1 MRDTSGMDLS
11 VAVDALRAAIPELQ
25 AIYVFGS
32 VATGQDRPHSD
43 VDLAVLV
50 RRPLGGETRWRLQ
63 ERIAAELGRDVDL
76 VDLREASTVMQVQV
90 LRTGR
95 VLFEAEGSGRPL
107 FEATALGAYTRLNFS
122 RAGILADVK
131 ARGFVQGEPEHG

>member
-1 MRDTSGMDLS
+1 MELS
-11 VAVDALRAAIPELQ
+11 VAVDVLRAAVPDLQ

-32 VATGQDRPHSD
+32 VATSQDRPDSD
-43 VDLAVLV
+43 VDLAVLAGRAV
-50 RRPLGGETRWRLQ
+50 GGEARWRLQ
-63 ERIAAELGRDVDL
+63 ERIAAGLGRDVDL
-76 VDLREASTVMQVQV
+76 VDLRAASTVMQVQV

-95 VLFEAEGSGRPL
+95 LLFEAPGSGRAL

-131 ARGFVQGEPEHG
+131 ARGFVHDGPRHG